1 MISGDCNF
9 RLGTKKASREL
20 RSGLEGDVFFLDRG
34 IDRDFHLLG
43 GFPVQ
48 RHRNF
53 KDQARSIFADS
64 FAKIDEVG
72 EVAGKVPLETDFA
85 TKGLKI
91 GIGNPGIDYPLVAE
105 VFQLLEQQEPDH
117 EPDWLGW
124 ASGLTVK
131 VGEFV
136 LEALPGDIV
145 SQLEQGMSRVEL
157 VQEVRCRFARDFALM
172 TAPRS
177 AQTQPVFCGF
187 TAVPGRGRYI
197 ENNILLSIFRL
208 MDRFQ
213 GRLHKITPYYPI

>member
-64 FAKIDEVG
+64 FAKIDEVRG
-72 EVAGKVPLETDFA
+72 IAGKLPLETGFA

-91 GIGNPGIDYPLVAE
+91 GIGHLGFDHPLVA
-105 VFQLLEQQEPDH
+105 QIL
-117 EPDWLGW
+117 
-124 ASGLTVK
+124 K
-131 VGEFV
+131 RK
-136 LEALPGDIV
+136 LP
-145 SQLEQGMSRVEL
+145 
-157 VQEVRCRFARDFALM
+157 CRLSRDFAFM

-177 AQTQPVFCGF
+177 AQKQPVSCGI
-187 TAVPGRGRYI
+187 TAVPGRGQYI
-197 ENNILLSIFRL
+197 DSGFLLSFFRM

-213 GRLHKITPYYPI
+213 GRLA